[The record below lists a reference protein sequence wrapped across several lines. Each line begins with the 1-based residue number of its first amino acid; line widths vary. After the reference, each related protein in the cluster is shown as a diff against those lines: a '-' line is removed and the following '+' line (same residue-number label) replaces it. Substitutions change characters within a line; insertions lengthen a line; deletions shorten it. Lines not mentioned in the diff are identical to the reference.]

1 MIRIKLENIQ
11 IGYGLKVV
19 ATDNFFILL
28 KNHLKDI
35 ISIVSIIYINFSMS
49 DLFQRDLGS
58 SLLSITVLLGWLGI
72 GFVILRILAISIKR
86 ILEAVFKL
94 SNKK

>member
-11 IGYGLKVV
+11 IEYGLKVV
-19 ATDNFFILL
+19 ATDNFNLL
-28 KNHLKDI
+28 KNQLQDI
-35 ISIVSIIYINFSMS
+35 IYIVSITYINFSMS
-49 DLFQRDLGS
+49 DLLQKDLGS

-72 GFVILRILAISIKR
+72 GFVFLRILTISIKK
-86 ILEAVFKL
+86 ILEAVLKL

>member
-1 MIRIKLENIQ
+1 MGYTQ

-19 ATDNFFILL
+19 ATDNFILL
-28 KNHLKDI
+28 KNQLKDI
-35 ISIVSIIYINFSMS
+35 IYIVSITYINFSMS
-49 DLFQRDLGS
+49 DLLQKDLGS

-72 GFVILRILAISIKR
+72 GFVILRILTISIKR
-86 ILEAVFKL
+86 ILEAVLKL

>member
-72 GFVILRILAISIKR
+72 GFVILRIMSISIKR
-86 ILEAVFKL
+86 ILEAVFRL

>member
-1 MIRIKLENIQ
+1 M
-11 IGYGLKVV
+11 
-19 ATDNFFILL
+19 
-28 KNHLKDI
+28 KDI
-35 ISIVSIIYINFSMS
+35 ILIGSIKEISYIMS
-49 DLFQRDLGS
+49 DLLQKDLGS

-72 GFVILRILAISIKR
+72 LFVILRILTISIKR

>member
-1 MIRIKLENIQ
+1 MKRIKLENIR

-19 ATDNFFILL
+19 ATGNFYVLL
-28 KNHLKDI
+28 KNQLKDI
-35 ISIVSIIYINFSMS
+35 ITIVSITYINFIMS
-49 DLFQRDLGS
+49 DLLQKDLGS

-72 GFVILRILAISIKR
+72 GFVILRILTISIKR

>member
-1 MIRIKLENIQ
+1 MIIIKLENIQ

-19 ATDNFFILL
+19 ATDNYFLL
-28 KNHLKDI
+28 KNQLKDI
-35 ISIVSIIYINFSMS
+35 ICIVSITYISFNMS
-49 DLFQRDLGS
+49 DLLQKDLGS

-72 GFVILRILAISIKR
+72 GFVILRIFTISIKR
-86 ILEAVFKL
+86 ILEAVTKL